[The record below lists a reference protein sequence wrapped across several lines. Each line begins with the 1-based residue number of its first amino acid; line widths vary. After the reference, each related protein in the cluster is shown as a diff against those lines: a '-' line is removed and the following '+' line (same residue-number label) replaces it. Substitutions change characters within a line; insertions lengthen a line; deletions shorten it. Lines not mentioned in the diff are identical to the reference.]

1 MPSDWKARARRIE
14 APTPVA
20 PEAPIEAPEAA
31 PAAPAGGSWRDR
43 ARRIEEPPGLGESA
57 LRGAAQGATL
67 GFADEAQAAARTA
80 PSVLKP
86 LGEGLLRANAE
97 LAKQATGG
105 AVDLTGQ
112 VPEQEPLPSLSEVGE
127 TYRGFRDPYRAR
139 DEAAAAANPVPF
151 YGSQLIAG
159 AAVPL
164 GAAGLAGRGA
174 AAGASLGARALAGAA
189 AAAPMGAIAGLGSS
203 KADLTRG
210 EFGKAA
216 LDTAIG
222 AGTSA
227 AVGAAV
233 PVVAEGARAVGRGIS
248 NATQGLQQR
257 AAPALREWA
266 GGQLAKAAGLY
277 GRHQVRQVGDAND
290 ARELGHWA
298 ADEGLVT
305 FGSSLETVAKRAAQK
320 NTDAGQV
327 IDQIRSQAQAQGQ
340 GPDSATILGQIEGL
354 VSGYR
359 KYANPIA
366 KKLAE
371 TVDAFKDDIAA
382 NADPQTGIVP
392 PRVLDDLKEQL
403 DDVLYAGFSDQAG
416 RLSRGAKA
424 IQVQMRRIFK
434 ESEEGVVD
442 QLGPDIG
449 AAFRKAKQDYGNS
462 IDVLRW
468 LRYSDEGK
476 LANLGLGLR
485 ETGLVIAGLGEPA
498 SAGLAF
504 AGKRLADRYGNSIAG
519 LAARRLAG
527 PAAAQAPAAV
537 GAAQPA
543 AGQILQLP
551 PRVSQILQSA
561 TGKGPQAA
569 AAAAMVLIQQNPE
582 LRDGIIDYVR
592 GFGSGPEPIPALR

>member
-1 MPSDWKARARRIE
+1 MPGDWKARARRIE
-14 APTPVA
+14 APAPA
-20 PEAPIEAPEAA
+20 LPESPEATPA
-31 PAAPAGGSWRDR
+31 PAAGGSWRDR

-67 GFADEAQAAARTA
+67 LFADEAQAAARTA

-86 LGEGLLRANAE
+86 LGEAFLGANAE

-105 AVDLTGQ
+105 AIDLTGQ
-112 VPEQEPLPSLSEVGE
+112 VPEQEPLPSLSEIGE

-139 DEAAAAANPVPF
+139 DEAAAKENPWAYYPA
-151 YGSQLIAG
+151 QLAAG

-189 AAAPMGAIAGLGSS
+189 AAAPVGAIAGLGSS
-203 KADLTRG
+203 KADLTKG

-227 AVGAAV
+227 AIGAAV
-233 PVVAEGARAVGRGIS
+233 PVAAEGIRAAGRGIDRL
-248 NATQGLQQR
+248 AQR
-257 AAPALREWA
+257 AAPELRDFA
-266 GGQLAKAAGLY
+266 GAQLAKAAGLY

-305 FGSSLETVAKRAAQK
+305 WGSSLDTVAKRAAAK
-320 NTDAGQV
+320 NTEAGQL
-327 IDQIRSQAQAQGQ
+327 IQQIRDQAQSQGQ
-340 GPDSATILGQIEGL
+340 GPDSGAILNQIENL

-371 TVDAFKDDIAA
+371 TVDTFKDDIAA

-392 PRVLDDLKEQL
+392 PQVLDDLKEQL
-403 DDVLYAGFSDQAG
+403 DDVLYTGFSDNRGA
-416 RLSRGAKA
+416 LTRGAKA

-434 ESEEGVVD
+434 DSEEAVVD
-442 QLGPDIG
+442 RLGPDLG

-504 AGKRLADRYGNSIAG
+504 AGKRLVDRYGNSIAG
-519 LAARRLAG
+519 LAARQLAG
-527 PAAAQAPAAV
+527 PAAAQAPAAI
-537 GAAQPA
+537 GAALPA

-551 PRVSQILQSA
+551 PRVSQILQNA
-561 TGKGPQAA
+561 IPKGPQAA
-569 AAAAMVLIQQNPE
+569 AAAAMVLIQQNPQ
-582 LRDGIIDYVR
+582 LRDQIVDFVR
-592 GFGSGPEPIPALR
+592 GLGTGPEPIPAR